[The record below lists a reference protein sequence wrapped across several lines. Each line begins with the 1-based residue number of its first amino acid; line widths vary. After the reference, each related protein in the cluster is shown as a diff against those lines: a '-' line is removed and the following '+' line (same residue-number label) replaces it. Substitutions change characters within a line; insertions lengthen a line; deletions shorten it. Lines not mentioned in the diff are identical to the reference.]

1 MVATASRG
9 LKEEEDDMLEVSL
22 CYITRY
28 CCKERRGGV
37 SNLRKLIPRRID
49 CEGKVISGKTL
60 ISGYPP
66 NFHTVSVVI
75 YLRFAGLFG
84 IINQC
89 IGIIAL
95 NDSAS
100 FTQCQNVC
108 HTIIE
113 NKSASLISAERLAR
127 VSMCVFP
134 LSNNEGNLT

>member
-1 MVATASRG
+1 MVATATRG

-22 CYITRY
+22 CYIARY
-28 CCKERRGGV
+28 YCKERWGGGV
-37 SNLRKLIPRRID
+37 LFPRKVD

-113 NKSASLISAERLAR
+113 NKSASLISAERLAH

>member
-1 MVATASRG
+1 
-9 LKEEEDDMLEVSL
+9 MLEASL
-22 CYITRY
+22 RYISRY
-28 CCKERRGGV
+28 CFKERGEGCLL
-37 SNLRKLIPRRID
+37 SGNLFPWRVD

-75 YLRFAGLFG
+75 YLRYAGLFG

-100 FTQCQNVC
+100 FSQCQNVC

-113 NKSASLISAERLAR
+113 NKSASLISAERLTH
-127 VSMCVFP
+127 VSLCVFP